1 MRDFPTYSQNYS
13 NQGVCFDILLFF
25 AQINPVSATH
35 RQPRS
40 PTRRILVAP
49 LTHISLF
56 KLHTSIKI
64 KSYCAHLLTCSGWTQ
79 GWTAT
84 WPCCLLLPPC
94 PHLSLSLPH
103 RPTTQ
108 NHDWSS
114 AIAPTV
120 WLSSYASP
128 CLTRPGLVHPSQG
141 ERKNEKTRPPH
152 YPPPP
157 PHPPHPSPPKPRLV
171 SHCTDSLVKV
181 ARFAIAH
188 APTIF
193 LNIFKR
199 NILERRNPIYYKCI
213 SIHPMGQPGWL
224 EKKSHCT
231 GTDVV
236 SHHRCFLWYF
246 HNLTMFFFLI
256 FSFRLIVHTL
266 L

>member
-13 NQGVCFDILLFF
+13 NQGVCFDKIRGCVLIFCYFLLFCSN
-25 AQINPVSATH
+25 NPVSATH

-103 RPTTQ
+103 HPTTQ

-152 YPPPP
+152 YPPPKTTRATTHH
-157 PHPPHPSPPKPRLV
+157 PHHTHHPRNHDWSV
-171 SHCTDSLVKV
+171 
-181 ARFAIAH
+181 I
-188 APTIF
+188 APTV
-193 LNIFKR
+193 
-199 NILERRNPIYYKCI
+199 
-213 SIHPMGQPGWL
+213 WL
-224 EKKSHCT
+224 RSH
-231 GTDVV
+231 V
-236 SHHRCFLWYF
+236 SPSR
-246 HNLTMFFFLI
+246 TPRPMFF
-256 FSFRLIVHTL
+256 
-266 L
+266 